1 MTDFPEVLVA
11 AMFRFNKASADVVL
25 RTCDNVDFRVRKAIL
40 SEASVVFED
49 MWTIPQPPAQNGPD
63 DEAPVVSVSE
73 NERTLHYLL
82 RFCYPMDNPSLKTV
96 EDTFAVME
104 AARKYMMDHVL
115 REVQEQFLH
124 YAEREPLR
132 TYAIACNRGLEEE
145 MRIAARMSL
154 LEPLADSHEME
165 ELERITAGAY
175 LRLSAYHRAC
185 RKVAS
190 SMGYCGRD
198 KTGRRMWTAKKD
210 WRDSLVNIE
219 PWWASYMI
227 LASEALKIRP
237 RGATVLKEE
246 FAFKFVV
253 DVIGPRE
260 SQYEKNKALS
270 EFAEFG
276 AEFAEAVERIISSV
290 SITALFVTLNFLM
303 YVCRSN

>member
-1 MTDFPEVLVA
+1 MADSPEVLVA
-11 AMFRFNKASADVVL
+11 ATFPFNKANSDVVL
-25 RTCDNVDFRVRKAIL
+25 RTCDNVDLRVRKAIL

-49 MWTIPQPPAQNGPD
+49 MWTLPQPPAQTGPD
-63 DEAPVVSVSE
+63 DGVPVVSVSE

-82 RFCYPMDNPSLKTV
+82 RFCYPMENPNLKTV
-96 EDTFAVME
+96 EDVFAVME

-115 REVQEQFLH
+115 IEVKRQFLH

-145 MRIAARMSL
+145 MRIAAKASL

-190 SMGYCGRD
+190 SLGYCGRD
-198 KTGRRMWTAKKD
+198 KTGRRVWAAKKD

-237 RGATVLKEE
+237 RGTTVLKEE
-246 FAFKFVV
+246 FVHKFLV
-253 DVIGPRE
+253 DVIGPRD

-270 EFAEFG
+270 EFAEFS
-276 AEFAEAVERIISSV
+276 AEFAEAVERIISSIQLKIPLK
-290 SITALFVTLNFLM
+290 ITL
-303 YVCRSN
+303 